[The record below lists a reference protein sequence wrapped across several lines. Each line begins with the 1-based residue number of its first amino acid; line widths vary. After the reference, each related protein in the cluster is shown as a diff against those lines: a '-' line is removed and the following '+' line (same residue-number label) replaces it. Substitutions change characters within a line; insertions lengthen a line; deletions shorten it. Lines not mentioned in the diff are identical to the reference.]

1 MKDNILEQIPGKLL
15 PWYQENKR
23 TLPWRS
29 DPTPYHVWVSE
40 IMLQQTRVEAVKS
53 YYDRFMEQLPSIEA
67 LAQVEERQLLKLWEG
82 LGYYS
87 RARNLQ
93 AAALQIMDE
102 YGGEMPCEY
111 EKLLKLKGIGSYTA
125 GAIGSIAFHKPYPAV
140 DGNVLRVLSRVR
152 RDERSITADKVKKEV
167 FSELREVMPGE
178 ASGDFNQALMD
189 LGATV
194 CIPNGEPLCEK
205 CPLRE
210 ICEGHKAGCATEYP
224 VKEAKKA
231 RTIEKKTVLLVQ
243 DGKRAAIRKR
253 PSKGL
258 LAGLYEFPMLEGHLT
273 AEEVLEYVRERGLS
287 VLRILPLTDSKH
299 IFSHKE
305 WHMIGYQL
313 YVDELA
319 SPSEHTELREWLY
332 LEPDTTQGEYPI
344 PSAFSAYVPYL
355 QIKLTG
361 EKYK

>member
-1 MKDNILEQIPGKLL
+1 MKDDRLEKMPALL
-15 PWYQENKR
+15 LSWYQENKR
-23 TLPWRS
+23 QLPWRS

-53 YYDRFMEQLPSIEA
+53 YYERFMEQLPTIEA
-67 LAQVEERQLLKLWEG
+67 LAQVPERRLLKLWEG

-93 AAALQIMDE
+93 AAARQIMEDYDGKMPSE
-102 YGGEMPCEY
+102 YRE
-111 EKLLKLKGIGSYTA
+111 LLQLKGIGSYTA

-140 DGNVLRVLSRVR
+140 DGNVLRVLARVR
-152 RDERSITADKVKKEV
+152 GDERSISADKVKKEI
-167 FSELREVMPGE
+167 FAELTAVMPGE
-178 ASGDFNQALMD
+178 ESGDFNQAMMD

-194 CIPNGEPLCEK
+194 CIPNGAPLCGE
-205 CPLRE
+205 CPLAE
-210 ICEGHKAGCATEYP
+210 ICEAKKTDTQMKYP

-243 DGKRAAIRKR
+243 DGKRTAIQKR
-253 PSKGL
+253 PPKGL
-258 LAGLYEFPMLEGHLT
+258 LAGLYEFPMLEGHLS

-305 WHMIGYQL
+305 WHMIGYRL
-313 YVDELA
+313 YVDELEG
-319 SPSEHTELREWLY
+319 PSKHADMQDWLY

-344 PSAFSAYVPYL
+344 PSAFAAYVPYL
-355 QIKLTG
+355 QIKLSE

>member
-1 MKDNILEQIPGKLL
+1 MKDNILEKIPEKLL
-15 PWYQENKR
+15 PGYRENKR
-23 TLPWRS
+23 ILPWRS
-29 DPTPYHVWVSE
+29 HPTPYHVWVSE

-53 YYDRFMEQLPSIEA
+53 YYERFMEELPTIEA

-93 AAALQIMDE
+93 AAAKQIVEE
-102 YGGEMPCEY
+102 YGGEMPSEY
-111 EKLLKLKGIGSYTA
+111 EKLLELKGIGSYTA

-152 RDERSITADKVKKEV
+152 GDGRSITTDKVKKEV
-167 FSELREVMPGE
+167 FAELWEVMPGE
-178 ASGDFNQALMD
+178 DSGDFNQALMD

-194 CIPNGEPLCEK
+194 CIPNGAPLCEK
-205 CPLRE
+205 CPLAD
-210 ICEGHKAGCATEYP
+210 ICKAKEEKAQTRYP
-224 VKEAKKA
+224 VKEAKKP

-243 DGKRAAIRKR
+243 DGKRAVIRKR

-258 LAGLYEFPMLEGHLT
+258 LAGLYEFPMLEGHLSG
-273 AEEVLEYVRERGLS
+273 EEVLQYVRERGLS

-319 SPSEHTELREWLY
+319 SPSNHADMQDWLY
-332 LEPDTTQGEYPI
+332 LEPNTTQGEYPI
-344 PSAFSAYVPYL
+344 PSAFAAYVPYL